1 MMSEL
6 HKRIRRQSL
15 HAKIVSAE
23 ETIPYFRNGMDLG
36 WSGFTPVGYPK
47 VVPAALADYVE
58 KNNLQGKMRFNLFIG
73 ASIGAEIEDRWAS
86 LQMTDKRWPY
96 QTGKVVQKQ
105 VNDGTVRMGDKHLSL
120 YAQDL
125 AYGFYT
131 KQRGGGFDLGLIEAS
146 GIAEDG
152 SIILAGSVGVAPE
165 VIQNSDKL
173 IIEINT
179 AIPSFEGLHD
189 IVMSDRP
196 PFKKPY
202 LVTRVDDRVGSLTVP
217 CDPDKILAIV
227 ESRMT
232 DRGRPLSPPDEVSEQ
247 IAAHIID
254 FFQFEVKAGRL
265 PKNLLPLQSG
275 VGNIANAVVGGL
287 ARGPFSNVNV
297 WTEVLQDTMLDFF
310 DSGKLDFASATSL
323 SLSEPGFKRLYA
335 DWEKYTSRLVL
346 RPIQYSNHPEPIRR
360 LGVIGMN
367 TPAEFDIYGHANST
381 LINGSRMI
389 NGIGGSGD
397 FLRNAY
403 LSIMHSP
410 STRPSK
416 TDPTGIT
423 CVVPKATHV
432 DHTEH
437 DLDILVTEQGLADLR
452 GLCPLERAQ
461 AIIDKC
467 VHPEYKPIMQD
478 YFDRAKSECL
488 SRGMGHQPHLLFSAY
503 QMQKNLIEN
512 GTMKIDRWEPS
523 PWSDTDEG
531 DDAAPARAAG

>member
-1 MMSEL
+1 M
-6 HKRIRRQSL
+6 R
-15 HAKIVSAE
+15 AE
-23 ETIPYFRNGMDLG
+23 DTIQFFRDGMDLG

-47 VVPAALADYVE
+47 VVPLALADYVE
-58 KNNLQGKMRFNLFIG
+58 KNSLQGKMRFNLFIG
-73 ASIGAEIEDRWAS
+73 ASIGAEVEDRWAS

-152 SIILAGSVGVAPE
+152 SIILAGSIGVAPE
-165 VIQNSDKL
+165 VIQNSDRL
-173 IIEINT
+173 IVEINT

-217 CDPDKILAIV
+217 CDPDKIIAIV

-232 DRGRPLSPPDEVSEQ
+232 DRGRPLAPPDEVSEQ
-247 IAAHIID
+247 IAANILD

-287 ARGPFSNVNV
+287 VKGPFSNVNV

-323 SLSEPGFKRLYA
+323 SLSEPGFKRLYD
-335 DWEKYTSRLVL
+335 DWERYTSRVVL

-360 LGVIGMN
+360 LGVIAMN

-381 LINGSRMI
+381 LVNGSRMI

-403 LSIMHSP
+403 LSIMHTP
-410 STRPSK
+410 SSRPSK
-416 TDPTGIT
+416 SDPTGIS
-423 CVVPKATHV
+423 CVVPFATHV

-437 DLDILVTEQGLADLR
+437 DLDVLVTEQGLADLR
-452 GLCPLERAQ
+452 GLCPRERARE
-461 AIIDKC
+461 IIAKC
-467 VHPEYKPIMQD
+467 VHPDYKPIMED
-478 YFDRAKSECL
+478 YFARAEKDCFEK
-488 SRGMGHQPHLLFSAY
+488 GIGHEPHMLFKAFK
-503 QMQKNLIEN
+503 MQQNLAEN
-512 GTMKIDRWEPS
+512 GTMKIADWN
-523 PWSDTDEG
+523 
-531 DDAAPARAAG
+531 

>member
-1 MMSEL
+1 MTGL
-6 HKRIRRQSL
+6 AGRIRRKSL
-15 HAKIVSAE
+15 LSRVMAAE
-23 ETIPYFRNGMDLG
+23 ETIRFFRDGMDLG

-47 VVPAALADYVE
+47 VVPLALADYVE

-73 ASIGAEIEDRWAS
+73 ASIGAEVEDRWAS

-152 SIILAGSVGVAPE
+152 SIILAGSIGVAPE

-189 IVMSDRP
+189 IVMSERP
-196 PFKKPY
+196 PFKRPY
-202 LVTRVDDRVGSLTVP
+202 LVTRVDDRVGTLTVP
-217 CDPDKILAIV
+217 CDPDKIIAIV

-247 IAAHIID
+247 IAANILD

-287 ARGPFSNVNV
+287 AKGPFSNVNV

-323 SLSEPGFKRLYA
+323 SLSEPGFKRLYD

-360 LGVIGMN
+360 LGVIAMN

-381 LINGSRMI
+381 LVNGSRMI

-403 LSIMHSP
+403 LSIMHTP
-410 STRPSK
+410 SSRPSR
-416 TDPTGIT
+416 TDPTGIS
-423 CVVPKATHV
+423 CVVPFATHV

-437 DLDILVTEQGLADLR
+437 DLDVLVTEQGLADLR
-452 GLCPLERAQ
+452 GLCPRERARE
-461 AIIDKC
+461 IIARC
-467 VHPEYKPIMQD
+467 VHPDYRPIMEE
-478 YFDRAKSECL
+478 YLARSEKECFEK
-488 SRGMGHQPHLLFSAY
+488 GVGHEPHMLFKAFK
-503 QMQKNLIEN
+503 MQQNLAEN
-512 GTMKIDRWEPS
+512 GSMKI
-523 PWSDTDEG
+523 TDWN
-531 DDAAPARAAG
+531 

>member
-1 MMSEL
+1 MSGL
-6 HKRIRRQSL
+6 AGRIRRKSL
-15 HAKIVSAE
+15 LSRVMQAE
-23 ETIPYFRNGMDLG
+23 DTIQFFRDGMDLG

-47 VVPAALADYVE
+47 VVPLALADYVE

-73 ASIGAEIEDRWAS
+73 ASIGAEVEDRWAS

-105 VNDGTVRMGDKHLSL
+105 VNNGSVRMGDKHLSL

-152 SIILAGSVGVAPE
+152 SIILCGSVGVAPE
-165 VIQNSDKL
+165 VIQNSDRL

-189 IVMSDRP
+189 IVMNEKP
-196 PFKKPY
+196 PFKRPY
-202 LVTRVDDRVGSLTVP
+202 LVTRVDDRVGSQYVP
-217 CDPDKILAIV
+217 CDPEKIVAIV
-227 ESRMT
+227 ESRVS
-232 DRGRPLSPPDEVSEQ
+232 DKGRPLSPPDEVSEQ
-247 IAAHIID
+247 IAANILD

-287 ARGPFSNVNV
+287 VKGPFSNVNV

-310 DSGKLDFASATSL
+310 DSGKLDFASSTSL
-323 SLSEPGFKRLYA
+323 SLSEPGFKRLYD
-335 DWEKYTSRLVL
+335 DWEKYTSRVVL
-346 RPIQYSNHPEPIRR
+346 RPIQYSNHPEAIRR
-360 LGVIGMN
+360 LGVIAMN
-367 TPAEFDIYGHANST
+367 TPVEFDIYGHANST
-381 LINGSRMI
+381 LVNGSRMI

-403 LSIMHSP
+403 LSIMHTP

-423 CVVPKATHV
+423 CVVPMSPHV

-452 GLCPLERAQ
+452 GLCPRERARE
-461 AIIDKC
+461 IINKC
-467 VHPEYKPIMQD
+467 VHPDYKPIMQE
-478 YFDRAKSECL
+478 YLERAEKECFED
-488 SRGMGHQPHLLFSAY
+488 GIGHEPHMLFKVFK
-503 QMQKNLIEN
+503 MQQNLAEN
-512 GTMKIDRWEPS
+512 GTMKIADWN
-523 PWSDTDEG
+523 
-531 DDAAPARAAG
+531 

>member
-1 MMSEL
+1 MSEL
-6 HKRIRRQSL
+6 HKRIRKASL
-15 HAKIVSAE
+15 HTRIMSAE
-23 ETIPYFRNGMDLG
+23 DTIPFFRDGMDLG

-47 VVPAALADYVE
+47 VVPLALADYVE

-73 ASIGAEIEDRWAS
+73 ASIGAEVEDRWAS
-86 LQMTDKRWPY
+86 LKMTDKRWPY
-96 QTGKVVQKQ
+96 QSGKVVQKQ

-196 PFKKPY
+196 PFKRPY
-202 LVTRVDDRVGSLTVP
+202 LVTRVDDRVGTLTVP
-217 CDPDKILAIV
+217 CDPDKIIAIV

-232 DRGRPLSPPDEVSEQ
+232 DKGRPLAPPDVVSEQ

-254 FFQFEVKAGRL
+254 FFQFEVKADRL

-287 ARGPFSNVNV
+287 AKGPFTGVDV

-310 DSGKLDFASATSL
+310 DSGKLNFASATSL
-323 SLSEPGFKRLYA
+323 SLSEPGFKRLY
-335 DWEKYTSRLVL
+335 DNWEKYTSRVVL
-346 RPIQYSNHPEPIRR
+346 RPIQFSNHPEPIRR
-360 LGVIGMN
+360 LGVIAMN

-397 FLRNAY
+397 FLRNAF
-403 LSIMHSP
+403 LSIMHTP

-416 TDPTGIT
+416 SDPTGIS
-423 CVVPKATHV
+423 CVVPFATHV

-437 DLDILVTEQGLADLR
+437 DLDVYVTEQGLADLR
-452 GLCPLERAQ
+452 GLCPRERAQ
-461 AIIDKC
+461 EIINKC
-467 VHPEYKPIMQD
+467 VHPDYQPIMQE
-478 YFDRAKSECL
+478 YFERAQRECFEA
-488 SRGMGHQPHLLFSAY
+488 GTGHEPHMLFKVFK
-503 QMQKNLIEN
+503 MQQHLAER
-512 GTMKIDRWEPS
+512 GTMKISSWD
-523 PWSDTDEG
+523 
-531 DDAAPARAAG
+531 

>member
-1 MMSEL
+1 MSEL
-6 HKRIRRQSL
+6 RKRIRRTSL
-15 HAKIVSAE
+15 HGKIMKAE
-23 ETIPYFRNGMDLG
+23 ETVPFFRNGMDLG

-47 VVPAALADYVE
+47 VVPMALADYVE

-73 ASIGAEIEDRWAS
+73 ASIGGEVEDRWAS
-86 LQMTDKRWPY
+86 LLMTDKRWPY

-131 KQRGGGFDLGLIEAS
+131 KERGGGFDLGLIEAS
-146 GIAEDG
+146 GITEDG
-152 SIILAGSVGVAPE
+152 SIILCGSIGVAPE

-189 IVMSDRP
+189 IVMNEKP
-196 PFKKPY
+196 PFKRPY
-202 LVTRVDDRVGSLTVP
+202 LVTRVDDRVGSLYVP
-217 CDPDKILAIV
+217 CDPDKIIAIV
-227 ESRMT
+227 ESEMP
-232 DRGRPLSPPDEVSEQ
+232 DRGRPLSPPDEISEQ
-247 IAAHIID
+247 IAANILD

-275 VGNIANAVVGGL
+275 VGNIANAVVGGMVK
-287 ARGPFSNVNV
+287 GPFSNVTV

-335 DWEKYTSRLVL
+335 DWDRYTSRTVL
-346 RPIQYSNHPEPIRR
+346 RPIQYSNHPEAIRR
-360 LGVIGMN
+360 LGVIAMN
-367 TPAEFDIYGHANST
+367 TPVEFDIYGHANST
-381 LINGSRMI
+381 LVNGSRMI

-403 LSIMHSP
+403 LSIMHTP

-416 TDPTGIT
+416 SDPTGIT
-423 CVVPKATHV
+423 CVVPMAPHV

-452 GLCPLERAQ
+452 GLCPRERARE
-461 AIIDKC
+461 IIAKC
-467 VHPEYKPIMQD
+467 VHSDYRPIMQE
-478 YFDRAKSECL
+478 YYERAERECFEKNI
-488 SRGMGHQPHLLFSAY
+488 GHEPHMLFKVFK
-503 QMQKNLIEN
+503 MQQHLAEA
-512 GTMKIDRWEPS
+512 GTMKIANWD
-523 PWSDTDEG
+523 
-531 DDAAPARAAG
+531 

>member
-1 MMSEL
+1 MSGL
-6 HKRIRRQSL
+6 AGRIRRKSL
-15 HAKIVSAE
+15 LSKVMSAE
-23 ETIPYFRNGMDLG
+23 DTVRFFRDGMDLG

-47 VVPAALADYVE
+47 VVPMALADHVE

-73 ASIGAEIEDRWAS
+73 ASIGAEVEDRWAS

-105 VNDGTVRMGDKHLSL
+105 VNNGAVRMGDKHLSL

-131 KQRGGGFDLGLIEAS
+131 KKRGGGFDLGLIEAS

-152 SIILAGSVGVAPE
+152 SIILCGSVGVAPE
-165 VIQNSDKL
+165 VIQNSDHL

-189 IVMSDRP
+189 IVMNQKP

-202 LVTRVDDRVGSLTVP
+202 LVTRVDDRVGSLHVP

-227 ESRMT
+227 ESKVG
-232 DRGRPLSPPDEVSEQ
+232 DKGRPLSPPDEISEQ
-247 IAAHIID
+247 IAANILD

-287 ARGPFSNVNV
+287 VKGPFSNVNV

-310 DSGKLDFASATSL
+310 DSGKLDFASSTSL
-323 SLSEPGFKRLYA
+323 SLSEPGFQRLY
-335 DWEKYTSRLVL
+335 DNWEKYTSRVVL
-346 RPIQYSNHPEPIRR
+346 RPIQYSNHPEAIRR
-360 LGVIGMN
+360 LGVIAMN
-367 TPAEFDIYGHANST
+367 TPVEFDIYGHANST
-381 LINGSRMI
+381 LVNGSRMI

-403 LSIMHSP
+403 LSIMHTP

-416 TDPTGIT
+416 SDPNGIT
-423 CVVPKATHV
+423 CVVPFATHV

-452 GLCPLERAQ
+452 GLCPRERAKE
-461 AIIDKC
+461 IISKC
-467 VHPEYKPIMQD
+467 VHPEYRPILEEYYERAERECCDNGIGHEPHMLFKTFKMQ
-478 YFDRAKSECL
+478 
-488 SRGMGHQPHLLFSAY
+488 Q
-503 QMQKNLIEN
+503 NLIEN
-512 GTMKIDRWEPS
+512 GTMKI
-523 PWSDTDEG
+523 TDWN
-531 DDAAPARAAG
+531 

>member
-1 MMSEL
+1 MSEL
-6 HKRIRRQSL
+6 HKRIRKTTL
-15 HAKIVSAE
+15 HERIMTAE
-23 ETIPYFRNGMDLG
+23 ETIPFFRNGMDLG

-47 VVPAALADYVE
+47 VVPLALADYVE

-73 ASIGAEIEDRWAS
+73 ASIGAEVEDRWAS

-96 QTGKVVQKQ
+96 QSGKVVQKQ
-105 VNDGTVRMGDKHLSL
+105 VNDGTVRMADKHLSL

-196 PFKKPY
+196 PFKRPY
-202 LVTRVDDRVGSLTVP
+202 LVTRVDDRVGTLTVP
-217 CDPDKILAIV
+217 CDPDKIVAIV

-232 DRGRPLSPPDEVSEQ
+232 DRGRPLAPPDAVSEQ

-287 ARGPFSNVNV
+287 ARGPFTGVEV

-310 DSGKLDFASATSL
+310 DSGKLNFASATSL
-323 SLSEPGFKRLYA
+323 SLSEPGFKRLY
-335 DWEKYTSRLVL
+335 DNWEKYTSRVVL

-360 LGVIGMN
+360 LGVIAMN

-397 FLRNAY
+397 FLRNAF
-403 LSIMHSP
+403 LSIMHTP

-416 TDPTGIT
+416 SDPTGIS
-423 CVVPKATHV
+423 CVVPFATHV

-437 DLDILVTEQGLADLR
+437 DLDVYVTEQGLADLR
-452 GLCPLERAQ
+452 GLSPRERAQ
-461 AIIDKC
+461 EIIDKC
-467 VHPEYKPIMQD
+467 VHPDYQPIIQEYFERARRECFAAGTGHEPHMLFKVFKMQ
-478 YFDRAKSECL
+478 
-488 SRGMGHQPHLLFSAY
+488 QHLA
-503 QMQKNLIEN
+503 EH
-512 GTMKIDRWEPS
+512 GTMKISSWD
-523 PWSDTDEG
+523 
-531 DDAAPARAAG
+531 